1 MSQIKISLVILLG
14 VPLVFSGCSLKFVSD
29 NKIQEEQAFEGKSME
44 NSPDLS
50 IIKEGPVVGSSTLIV
65 PEGVAASSSEI
76 YPDCSVWP
84 DKLQY
89 CVKYK
94 CQYIH
99 PFTQEIMIREIS
111 GFSSDLCIYKED
123 MPGGFVMT
131 CQFPRNLRLDVAD
144 YYRSIDEDTII
155 SVEGKVS
162 FSESQVTYL
171 APGVTV
177 NGSSQLATGS
187 SIELLEDQ
195 IKTDNPMERA
205 LEEGICQISL

>member
-1 MSQIKISLVILLG
+1 MSKIKISLVILLG
-14 VPLVFSGCSLKFVSD
+14 IPFILSSCSLKFTGD
-29 NKIQEEQAFEGKSME
+29 NQIQGEQALEGKSME
-44 NSPDLS
+44 NSPDLY
-50 IIKEGPVVGSSTLIV
+50 IIKEEPTVESSTLIV
-65 PEGVAASSSEI
+65 PEAAVTSSSEI

-99 PFTQEIMIREIS
+99 PFTQEVMTREIS
-111 GFSSDLCIYKED
+111 GFSGDLCVYKEN

-131 CQFPRNLRLDVAD
+131 CQFPHNLRLDVAD
-144 YYRSIDEDTII
+144 YYRSIDEDAII

-177 NGSSQLATGS
+177 NGSSQVATGS
-187 SIELLEDQ
+187 TLRFLEDQ
-195 IKTDNPMERA
+195 TETANPMERA
-205 LEEGICQISL
+205 LNGGICQISL